1 MRPSGPNSLPNA
13 TPWRSIAALWL
24 AFAFINASQIVGG
37 MRAVGMHHAWARLF
51 LVVLA
56 SWIVWPLATPLILR
70 LGRRFPPTNW
80 HSPRVWAAHFAAC
93 LAVATLYCVW
103 TAGLQFVLQP
113 WGSDAQVTKFWQTAF
128 YVFYGE
134 FHIFLIL
141 YAAILAIDFTFES
154 ARRLAQRET
163 EAARL
168 NEQLSRAQFDALR
181 RQLEPHF
188 LFNTLNAIAGLIRE
202 QRNDDAVS
210 MIAGLSDLLRRVL
223 DGSSRQ
229 EVPLDEEI
237 EFLTTYLDIQ
247 KTRFGN
253 QLQIQVDVPREIL
266 AARVPGLILQP
277 MVENAIEH
285 GIRKRA
291 AGGQLRVGATRNNGR
306 LTLSVYNDG
315 PQLPEDWQQQST
327 GIGLANVRARLKSLY
342 GDSCSLDIHNH
353 DHGVEVLLAVPYKA
367 AES

>member
-1 MRPSGPNSLPNA
+1 MHPSGPNSPSA
-13 TPWRSIAALWL
+13 TPWRSIALLWL
-24 AFAFINASQIVGG
+24 AVAFINASQIVGG
-37 MRAVGMHHAWARLF
+37 MRAVGMHHPWARLF
-51 LVVLA
+51 FVVLA
-56 SWIVWPLATPLILR
+56 SWTIWPLATPLILR
-70 LGRRFPPTNW
+70 LGRRFPLPKW
-80 HSPRVWAAHFAAC
+80 RSPRVWAVHLGAC
-93 LAVATLYCVW
+93 LAIAVLYCVW
-103 TAGLQFVLQP
+103 TAALQIVLQP
-113 WGSDAQVTKFWQTAF
+113 WGPDAQVTKFWQTAF

-141 YAAILAIDFTFES
+141 YAAILAIDFTVDS
-154 ARRLAQRET
+154 TRRLAQRET

-168 NEQLSRAQFDALR
+168 CEQLSRAQFDALR

-229 EVPLDEEI
+229 EVALDEEI

-247 KTRFGN
+247 KTRFGDR
-253 QLQIQVDVPREIL
+253 LQVQVDVPRDTL
-266 AARVPGLILQP
+266 AARVPSLILQP

-291 AGGQLRVGATRNNGR
+291 AGGQLRVGAARNNGQ

-315 PQLPEDWQQQST
+315 PQLPEDWQQQGT
-327 GIGLANVRARLKSLY
+327 GIGISNVRARLQSLY
-342 GDSCSLDIHNH
+342 GESCALDIQNR
-353 DHGVEVLLAVPYKA
+353 DHGVEVLLSVPYKA

>member
-154 ARRLAQRET
+154 ARRLA
-163 EAARL
+163 
-168 NEQLSRAQFDALR
+168 
-181 RQLEPHF
+181 
-188 LFNTLNAIAGLIRE
+188 
-202 QRNDDAVS
+202 
-210 MIAGLSDLLRRVL
+210 
-223 DGSSRQ
+223 
-229 EVPLDEEI
+229 
-237 EFLTTYLDIQ
+237 
-247 KTRFGN
+247 
-253 QLQIQVDVPREIL
+253 
-266 AARVPGLILQP
+266 LILQP